1 MIGTPRSRLVA
12 RAAVRAA
19 LAQAAFEITRDR
31 GFQNVT
37 VDDMAAAAGVSR
49 STLLRYFG
57 SKEEAVL
64 SAFDSHAAHFAE
76 ALRARPAE
84 EDDWT
89 ALRRALDGVADFY
102 LRDASGALAF
112 TQLILS
118 TPELFGRH
126 LETQHSW
133 RPALTAAL
141 AERAGRAPDEV
152 PLDMAVRA
160 AAAIGCLTIAV
171 ERWAASDGTLDLTSL
186 LDEGFD
192 ALDTG
197 RNSPGSH
204 RAGSHRAPAG
214 HHRLRSADHT

>member
-37 VDDMAAAAGVSR
+37 VDDMATAAGVSR

-76 ALRARPAE
+76 TLRARPAE

-102 LRDASGALAF
+102 LQDPAGALAF
-112 TQLILS
+112 TQLILK

-141 AERAGRAPDEV
+141 AERAGLTPDEV
-152 PLDMAVRA
+152 PLEMAVKA
-160 AAAIGCLTIAV
+160 AAAVGCLTIAV
-171 ERWAASDGTLDLTSL
+171 ERWADSDGTLDLTSL
-186 LDEGFD
+186 LDAGFD
-192 ALDTG
+192 ALAAGHDSSG
-197 RNSPGSH
+197 PR
-204 RAGSHRAPAG
+204 RAGSGRTSAS
-214 HHRLRSADHT
+214 HHRRRSADHA